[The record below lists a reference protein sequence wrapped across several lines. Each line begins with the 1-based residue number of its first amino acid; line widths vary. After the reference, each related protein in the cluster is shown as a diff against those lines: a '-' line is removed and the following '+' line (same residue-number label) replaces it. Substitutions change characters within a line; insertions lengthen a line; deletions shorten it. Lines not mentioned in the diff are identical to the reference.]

1 MIENKGFALL
11 FPGQGAQKKGMGE
24 KLYEMSPY
32 ARKVFDDADVICR
45 RLNLGFDVT
54 EVCFRDPKNQL
65 TGDNADT
72 SVIQPCLLTY
82 CVATYSHLDRTGMSQ
97 PDILLGQSAGKYSAL
112 VVSDSWDLEQ
122 GLEYVSK
129 RGVVM
134 KEAKD
139 DLRATAVL
147 VVGLEYQ
154 KIQAELTRLQT
165 AWGIPDSGVFFEL
178 TGVNTR
184 IQSMLAGPRDRLQDL
199 ITALK
204 AAGAKIVRE
213 YQEAPPSHWRKLEA
227 AQNRLNSLGLGFR
240 KPKIKLLDDLNAT
253 VMDRVE
259 QLEVSVNT
267 HLIGP
272 QLWIASMHYLQDEGF
287 ERAVEIGPGNLLQN
301 IAQREH
307 PGLKVHTTD
316 SWENIEATHDFLTAT
331 A

>member
-1 MIENKGFALL
+1 MIEHKRFALL

-32 ARKVFDDADVICR
+32 ARKVFDDADAICR

-72 SVIQPCLLTY
+72 AVIQPTLLTY
-82 CVATYSHLDRTGMSQ
+82 CVATYTHLNKTGMSQ

-112 VVSDSWDLEQ
+112 VASDSWDLEQ

-139 DLRATAVL
+139 DLKAAAVL

-154 KIQAELTRLQT
+154 RIQEELKRLQT
-165 AWGIPDSGVFFEL
+165 AWGIPDSGIFFEL

-184 IQSMLAGPRDRLQDL
+184 LQSMIAGPRDRLQDV
-199 ITALK
+199 IKALK
-204 AAGAKIVRE
+204 AEGARMVQE
-213 YQEAPPSHWRKLEA
+213 YKEAPPSHWRKLEP
-227 AQNRLNSLGLGFR
+227 AQNQLNSSRLRYR
-240 KPKIKLLDDLNAT
+240 KPRIKLLDDLTTT

-259 QLEVSVNT
+259 QLEISVNT

-272 QLWIASMHYLQDEGF
+272 QLWIASMHYLRDEGF

-301 IAQREH
+301 IAQREY

-316 SWENIEATHDFLTAT
+316 SWENIEATHSFLTAET
-331 A
+331 